1 MKDLLKF
8 GDGSDQFLQGERNV
22 TYVSRMQCLQAAIEH
37 QINDMKNG
45 AKDRKIGIVS
55 FNNEVTVV
63 GDGAQD
69 PQIINGDKLDDYE
82 FLMKNGAEQGLAKL
96 NKPISETHQKLIE
109 KLMSIEET
117 GATALGPAIA
127 TSIAMAAEGPTGS
140 QVVIC
145 TDGLANVGVGNFDE
159 AKTEE
164 QIAVVEEFYEKVG
177 QYAKSKGVTINIV
190 SIIGDECNLESL
202 SKLADMTGG
211 EVERVDPVSLT
222 KNFSNILSN
231 PIIAS
236 NVIAKVKL
244 HKGLQFRNE
253 DDANIS
259 ADKSLLV
266 RDIGNVTS
274 TCGFTFE
281 YTLKNI
287 SDLLKMEDFDLTQVK
302 NLPFQLQIE
311 YTDLEGNKCVRVITN
326 L

>member
-1 MKDLLKF
+1 
-8 GDGSDQFLQGERNV
+8 
-22 TYVSRMQCLQAAIEH
+22 
-37 QINDMKNG
+37 
-45 AKDRKIGIVS
+45 
-55 FNNEVTVV
+55 
-63 GDGAQD
+63 
-69 PQIINGDKLDDYE
+69 
-82 FLMKNGAEQGLAKL
+82 
-96 NKPISETHQKLIE
+96 
-109 KLMSIEET
+109 MSIEET

-127 TSIAMAAEGPTGS
+127 TSVAMAAEGPAGS

-145 TDGLANVGVGNFDE
+145 TDGLANVGIGNFDD
-159 AKTEE
+159 AKTEDE
-164 QIAVVEEFYEKVG
+164 IAKVEEFYEKIG
-177 QYAKSKGVTINIV
+177 QYAKSKGLTINIV

-253 DDANIS
+253 DDANLS
-259 ADKSLLV
+259 QDKSLLV

-281 YTLKNI
+281 YTLKKI
-287 SDLLKMEDFDLTQVK
+287 ADLVKMEDLDLTQIK
-302 NLPFQLQIE
+302 SFPF
-311 YTDLEGNKCVRVITN
+311 
-326 L
+326 